1 MTEDYFPEPGRP
13 GRRTLRQS
21 IGRLPRAGLVAG
33 VIAFMAAGGAG
44 IAFAANSGS
53 PSAATSNAAASSS
66 SSTSVPTKHGKVH
79 MGFGKFRRGFG
90 PFALGGGPGGG
101 LVHGQGTIRS
111 GSGFK
116 SVEFQRG
123 TVTNVSSTSIT
134 VKSADGYTHTY
145 AVVSTTEVNAQAG
158 GISSV
163 AKNDEVTL
171 IASQVNGTDTA
182 TNIVDGTKI
191 QGSRKAFGFAP
202 PGPDNGAP
210 DSGTSGF
217 GPGAGGFGGP
227 GGGQP
232 D

>member
-1 MTEDYFPEPGRP
+1 MTEDYFPEPGKP
-13 GRRTLRQS
+13 GRRMLLQS
-21 IGRLPRAGLVAG
+21 IGRVPRAGLIAG
-33 VIAFMAAGGAG
+33 VVAFMAVGGAG
-44 IAFAANSGS
+44 IAFAASSGS
-53 PSAATSNAAASSS
+53 PSSATSNAAASSS
-66 SSTSVPTKHGKVH
+66 SSTTVPGNSGKVH
-79 MGFGKFRRGFG
+79 MPGLGKFRRGFG
-90 PFALGGGPGGG
+90 PFARGGLGGP

-116 SVEFQRG
+116 SVEFQTG
-123 TVTNVSSTSIT
+123 TVTSVSSTSIT

-145 AVVSTTEVNAQAG
+145 AVAGTTEVNAQAG

-163 AKNDEVTL
+163 AKNDQVSL

-182 TNIVDGTKI
+182 TSIVDVTKI

-202 PGPDNGAP
+202 PASNNGAP
-210 DSGTSGF
+210 APGTSGF
-217 GPGAGGFGGP
+217 GPPGGFGGP